1 MKENTLLVF
10 FDTINHKILISK
22 LEHYGIRGICQ
33 KWFENY
39 LSDRKQIVKYNITK
53 SDTMTM
59 TSGVPQ
65 GSILGPLLFLL
76 YINDI
81 QNCSNLTSII
91 LFADD
96 TSIFHSHKCLKT
108 LNKTIQSELNK
119 ISNWLIVNK
128 LSINT
133 LKTKFMV
140 FRSSKKKQNY
150 NVTISINDKKIEQV
164 KKTTFLGVI
173 IDEYLTWND
182 HLSLIHNKLLKSA
195 AIISKSRHYLN
206 IKARKLLYY
215 ALVYPYL
222 IYSNIIWGSTYKKII
237 LRLINIQK
245 KVIRIMTFKSY
256 SEHTEQIFRDLEI
269 LNIEEIND
277 YLTSIFMFRYHH
289 LGNLPK
295 IFKNYFTPII
305 MKFMVTIQEV
315 HLNFTKLLKEQIMQN
330 RLLLIKELT
339 FGIIWIMNIKI
350 LNLIMFSRRELRNTY
365 QIRSKLTV
373 M

>member
-1 MKENTLLVF
+1 MYKRLIKFIETHKILSKHQYGFRKNRSTEHAIIELVDNITRAIDEGKYTVGIF
-10 FDTINHKILISK
+10 LDLSKAFDTINHKILISK

-96 TSIFHSHKCLKT
+96 TSISHSHKCLKT

-182 HLSLIHNKLLKSA
+182 HLSLIHNKLLRSA

-222 IYSNIIWGSTYKKII
+222 IYSNIIWGSTYKKRI
-237 LRLINIQK
+237 LRLINIK
-245 KVIRIMTFKSY
+245 KKA
-256 SEHTEQIFRDLEI
+256 LE
-269 LNIEEIND
+269 
-277 YLTSIFMFRYHH
+277 
-289 LGNLPK
+289 
-295 IFKNYFTPII
+295 
-305 MKFMVTIQEV
+305 
-315 HLNFTKLLKEQIMQN
+315 
-330 RLLLIKELT
+330 
-339 FGIIWIMNIKI
+339 
-350 LNLIMFSRRELRNTY
+350 
-365 QIRSKLTV
+365 
-373 M
+373 